1 MTDSEG
7 DGRSVEVLSVEDS
20 PGDVRLTQEAFR
32 EANLSIKLHVAVD
45 GEAMALL
52 GREGIHSYAARPDLI
67 LLDLNMPRMDR
78 ARIKAED
85 SLKMIPT
92 VILTNSEGEGW
103 YRGPR

>member
-1 MTDSEG
+1 
-7 DGRSVEVLSVEDS
+7 
-20 PGDVRLTQEAFR
+20 
-32 EANLSIKLHVAVD
+32 
-45 GEAMALL
+45 
-52 GREGIHSYAARPDLI
+52 